1 MELATKF
8 ERQTE
13 VKEEVKELL
22 RLVDRHIMPLLEDF
36 NDGAVKPQKH
46 SDFGTCSSLQLK

>member
-22 RLVDRHIMPLLEDF
+22 RLVDRHIMPLLED
-36 NDGAVKPQKH
+36 
-46 SDFGTCSSLQLK
+46 LR